1 MKPIK
6 EFLTEADAMAY
17 CDDHPG
23 ENLVVNHIPWR
34 GVFEVWDMDAKG
46 DE

>member
-1 MKPIK
+1 MKLVK

-17 CDDHPG
+17 CDEHPSR
-23 ENLVVNHIPWR
+23 NLFVEPALG

-46 DE
+46 DG